1 MILDFPPISLD
12 RVEGE
17 PQLGSC
23 RFRALWREKT
33 LPNQASHCDIQLL
46 TRPNMQSSD
55 QPPRVLCVAC
65 SPRALD
71 ILDRALRYSQWR
83 ILTAATR
90 KKGIAV
96 CVAEKIAL
104 AVLDAESIRGNEAS
118 VATSLKKVRPNL
130 RVIMLEERQRAS
142 ELPVSVDA
150 IVPLNDPEMLLKTI
164 QDLLRAGGTDS
175 VSAAS

>member
-1 MILDFPPISLD
+1 M
-12 RVEGE
+12 
-17 PQLGSC
+17 
-23 RFRALWREKT
+23 
-33 LPNQASHCDIQLL
+33 H
-46 TRPNMQSSD
+46 SSD

-65 SPRALD
+65 SARALD

-104 AVLDAESIRGNEAS
+104 AVLDAESIRGKEVS
-118 VATSLKKVRPNL
+118 VAKSLKKVRPNL
-130 RVIMLEERQRAS
+130 RIILLEERQRAS
-142 ELPVSVDA
+142 ELPFGVDA

-164 QDLLRAGGTDS
+164 QDLLRAGGTDPL
-175 VSAAS
+175 SAAS

>member
-1 MILDFPPISLD
+1 M
-12 RVEGE
+12 
-17 PQLGSC
+17 
-23 RFRALWREKT
+23 
-33 LPNQASHCDIQLL
+33 H
-46 TRPNMQSSD
+46 SSD

-104 AVLDAESIRGNEAS
+104 AVLDAESIRGKEVS
-118 VATSLKKVRPNL
+118 VATSLKKVRPTL
-130 RVIMLEERQRAS
+130 RVIMLEERQRDS
-142 ELPVSVDA
+142 ELPVNVDA

-164 QDLLRAGGTDS
+164 QDLLKAGGAES